1 MIETEELYTKL
12 KGFFP
17 KNLDLMRHLH
27 KNACWEYVITEHSTD
42 DTHIKL
48 NFYLFKKNEISLE
61 MSKNKPEIKP
71 DLILYFTEK
80 AILSIIEG
88 VSTAKEYYERYRN
101 VMEHPQP
108 GIEVDSKVNK
118 PRLKLW
124 QIGYKQW
131 QKDFKF

>member
-1 MIETEELYTKL
+1 METEELYAEL

-17 KNLDLMRHLH
+17 KQLDLMRHLQI
-27 KNACWEYVITEHSTD
+27 NACWEYIITEQSTD

-48 NFYLFKKNEISLE
+48 NFYLFKKNENSLE
-61 MSKNKPEIKP
+61 MTKNKPEIKP

-80 AILSIIEG
+80 AILNIIEG
-88 VSTAKEYYERYRN
+88 VSGAEEYYERYHK
-101 VMEHPQP
+101 VMDHPQP

-124 QIGYKQW
+124 QIGYKHW

>member
-1 MIETEELYTKL
+1 MEPEKLYTKL
-12 KGFFP
+12 KEFFP
-17 KNLDLMRHLH
+17 NQLDLMRHLH
-27 KNACWEYVITEHSTD
+27 VNACWEYRITEQSTD
-42 DTHIKL
+42 DANIKL
-48 NFYLFKKNEISLE
+48 NFFLFKKNEESLE
-61 MSKNKPEIKP
+61 MTKTKPEFKP

-80 AILSIIEG
+80 AILNIIEG
-88 VSTAKEYYERYRN
+88 VSGAEEYYQRYHK
-101 VMEHPQP
+101 VMDHPQS